1 MGQPLKGVPKRE
13 LLGEA
18 LQGVVGVSF
27 LGNGQLLEGLECVR
41 GCHRSVAVP
50 FFCLLYRQFGHKKP
64 VGSRVGFEAGLS
76 SWALERDP
84 EGAYAF

>member
-50 FFCLLYRQFGHKKP
+50 FFAFSTDNLDTKNLWG
-64 VGSRVGFEAGLS
+64 
-76 SWALERDP
+76 P
-84 EGAYAF
+84 E